1 MLSTCKPC
9 SVHLGTVWCLHEND
23 MLSTCKPHGVY
34 VDTTWFLHGHHVVA
48 MWTQH
53 SYYMDT
59 TWFPGKTPYGFH
71 VVTMCTP
78 CDFQVVTTMCQMWTP
93 YDFHMK
99 ITLFLCGQN
108 MVSMWL
114 IFHHFYIISVVNRSR
129 KIANLW
135 KPVTSLIMV
144 RFSIRKKFWKARGVL
159 YQPMVSFSQ
168 ISRDFGMNRDVWESS
183 WCLWCLWHHELSR
196 TSCFMP
202 KSREISLIDIT
213 G

>member
-1 MLSTCKPC
+1 MKITLFLCGQNMVFMWCPHRNHMVSMWKPHFVHMKITC
-9 SVHLGTVWCLHEND
+9 CLHANHVVNTWEPCGVYHENN

-34 VDTTWFLHGHHVVA
+34 VDKTWFLHGHHVVA

-53 SYYMDT
+53 SYHMDT
-59 TWFPGKTPYGFH
+59 TLFPGFQTPYGFH

-78 CDFQVVTTMCQMWTP
+78 CGFQVVTTMCQMWTP

-114 IFHHFYIISVVNRSR
+114 IFHHFYIISVANRSR

-144 RFSIRKKFWKARGVL
+144 RFSIRKKF
-159 YQPMVSFSQ
+159 
-168 ISRDFGMNRDVWESS
+168 
-183 WCLWCLWHHELSR
+183 
-196 TSCFMP
+196 
-202 KSREISLIDIT
+202 
-213 G
+213 